1 MWSPN
6 FRVGWYTGN
15 YQSNRWNFASSY
27 DYDIN
32 QIRKD
37 HLIEYWERLSEDAAY
52 ELIND
57 YTREDYND
65 TLQTITDYL
74 FKIKDYRDCSD
85 AVWNKDCTKIIGR
98 KRTTRSNPNYKDD
111 IVLGTFQFE
120 KLKQYQSA
128 WNDYAPA
135 TLRILIEAGYHD
147 GYRIWIDDS
156 EINHELSKNNTT
168 LAYSKIKQIEAV
180 LDKVLPN

>member
-15 YQSNRWNFASSY
+15 YHSNRWNFASSY
-27 DYDIN
+27 NYDIN

-37 HLIEYWERLSEDAAY
+37 HLTEYWEHISEDAAY
-52 ELIND
+52 EMITDLV
-57 YTREDYND
+57 REDYKD
-65 TLQTITDYL
+65 TLESIRNYL
-74 FKIKDYRDCSD
+74 LKIKSFRDWSD
-85 AVWNKDCTKIIGR
+85 AIRDKRWTKIIGR

-111 IVLGTFQFE
+111 IVIGTFQFP
-120 KLKQYQSA
+120 KLKQYQSERE
-128 WNDYAPA
+128 DSPA

-147 GYRIWIDDS
+147 GHRIWIDDS
-156 EINHELSKNNTT
+156 EINHELGKNPTT
-168 LAYSKIKQIEAV
+168 LAYSKIKQIEAA